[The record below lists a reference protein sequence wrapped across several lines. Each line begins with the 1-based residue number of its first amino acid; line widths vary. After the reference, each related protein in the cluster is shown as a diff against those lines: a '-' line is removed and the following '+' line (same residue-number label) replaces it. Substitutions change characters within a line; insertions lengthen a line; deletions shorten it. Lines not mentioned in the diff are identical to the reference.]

1 MGYLSKKTK
10 ILLFENALECTSGRH
25 VGAFYWVNMH
35 QIMRDILRGALM
47 ESLIL
52 ENAAFVEKMKILLFE
67 NAWEGAW
74 WAKKQF
80 SNTESFQKCPPLRR
94 GSVTHE
100 DFLMLR
106 VLMRLLI
113 VNLNKL
119 VWIISRR
126 NRHVP
131 AGDFARHS
139 LWYPWKGYEHRWCEG
154 ITWQFAVCNDDWDD
168 DSFLT
173 KRSIRTIK
181 VFLVC
186 CARGPGFRVGGK
198 IVFLAD
204 LARFCLCIVYKTL
217 FCEKRDFGRLR
228 SCSYSR
234 ERARRSLL
242 KVS

>member
-1 MGYLSKKTK
+1 MKRRLVGKKA
-10 ILLFENALECTSGRH
+10 IFQYWEFPEMPPSQEG
-25 VGAFYWVNMH
+25 VGH
-35 QIMRDILRGALM
+35 
-47 ESLIL
+47 
-52 ENAAFVEKMKILLFE
+52 
-67 NAWEGAW
+67 AW
-74 WAKKQF
+74 
-80 SNTESFQKCPPLRR
+80 R
-94 GSVTHE
+94 
-100 DFLMLR
+100 FLMLR

-126 NRHVP
+126 NRYVP
-131 AGDFARHS
+131 AGYFALHS
-139 LWYPWKGYEHRWCEG
+139 LWYLWRGYEHRWCER
-154 ITWQFAVCNDDWDD
+154 ITWQFCVCNGDWDD
-168 DSFLT
+168 DFFLT
-173 KRSIRTIK
+173 KGSRRSIR

>member
-1 MGYLSKKTK
+1 MKFWENLKKW
-10 ILLFENALECTSGRH
+10 I
-25 VGAFYWVNMH
+25 
-35 QIMRDILRGALM
+35 
-47 ESLIL
+47 
-52 ENAAFVEKMKILLFE
+52 
-67 NAWEGAW
+67 
-74 WAKKQF
+74 
-80 SNTESFQKCPPLRR
+80 
-94 GSVTHE
+94 
-100 DFLMLR
+100 
-106 VLMRLLI
+106 LMRFLS

-154 ITWQFAVCNDDWDD
+154 ITWQVAVCNDDWDD

-173 KRSIRTIK
+173 KRSIRTIR

>member
-1 MGYLSKKTK
+1 MRKVTLWKGTK
-10 ILLFENALECTSGRH
+10 RHEKARKGTSERKL
-25 VGAFYWVNMH
+25 GATYWVNMH
-35 QIMRDILRGALM
+35 QIMLQSGCCNQIAAWKRV
-47 ESLIL
+47 ESSR
-52 ENAAFVEKMKILLFE
+52 LLT
-67 NAWEGAW
+67 W

-80 SNTESFQKCPPLRR
+80 FLYDNFQECPPLRR

-139 LWYPWKGYEHRWCEG
+139 LWYPWKGYEHRGCEG
-154 ITWQFAVCNDDWDD
+154 ITWQKNVCNDDWDD

-173 KRSIRTIK
+173 KRSIRTIR

>member
-1 MGYLSKKTK
+1 MGNLSKMRKVTLWKGTK
-10 ILLFENALECTSGRH
+10 RHEKARKGTSERKL
-25 VGAFYWVNMH
+25 GATYWVNMH
-35 QIMRDILRGALM
+35 QIMLQSGCCNQIAAWKRV
-47 ESLIL
+47 ESSR
-52 ENAAFVEKMKILLFE
+52 LLT
-67 NAWEGAW
+67 W

-80 SNTESFQKCPPLRR
+80 FLYDNFQECPPLRR

-154 ITWQFAVCNDDWDD
+154 ITWQFGVCNDDWDD

-173 KRSIRTIK
+173 KRSIRTIR